1 MKGSSKLD
9 WMPLKVDIFLGG
21 TTMFSAAEVG
31 GYLLLLMAQWSGGPL
46 PSDKKLLKR
55 IAKVNANQ
63 LNNILSKFQL
73 QTDGTYVNIVCEKIK
88 AAQIQ
93 KYESQSN
100 KGKHGAESRWRKHS
114 TGNAQ
119 AMPESIATEYQTDGH
134 NHSITKRESTKN
146 KEIPKGIS
154 THTGGGVLLV
164 EDFEQQGYRFGQLS
178 YVAICAV
185 NEFLIYRAGPI
196 QKSPINNGAQVE
208 AIVRELG
215 RLPQSAWADAVTLTI
230 SRGAKHI
237 IINQPAAQGQAKKQ
251 ALPTDYSDVKEA

>member
-1 MKGSSKLD
+1 MKGSKLD

-63 LNNILSKFQL
+63 LNNILSKFEK
-73 QTDGTYVNIVCEKIK
+73 QTDGTYINIVCEKIK
-88 AAQIQ
+88 AAQIE
-93 KYESQSN
+93 KYENQSN

-114 TGNAQ
+114 TGNAC
-119 AMPESIATEYQTDGH
+119 AMPESVAKQCLTDGR
-134 NHSITKRESTKN
+134 NHSITKIESTKN

-164 EDFEQQGYRFGQLS
+164 EDFERQGYQFGQLS
-178 YVAICAV
+178 ADAKRAL
-185 NEFLIYRAGPI
+185 NEFLIYRAGPV
-196 QKSPINNGAQVE
+196 QKSSITNGSMVE
-208 AIVRELG
+208 AIVRELS
-215 RLPQSAWADAVTLTI
+215 RLPQSMWVDAVNLTI
-230 SRGAKHI
+230 ARGAKHI
-237 IINQPAAQGQAKKQ
+237 IINQPATSGQAKKP